1 MRTNPRNRSTSGPS
15 RARARGSAPPPHRA
29 SRLGRRSWSGRS
41 SRTRPARRTPAAAS
55 SRTARRAGR
64 RPRPRPKPTRHR
76 RRCLPRRRARARRAR
91 ATRREARARGTT
103 ARGALLEPPLDALA
117 TRRRPGAADAT
128 PPSSGGGARRDVLC
142 NLRGSAAALHDALSG
157 YRCSSIV
164 ENGPRE
170 RRDFVGILTPGL
182 DTRVGENEKR
192 RKRRC
197 RFRDGLDGSARLSVA
212 LFDRAQQRR
221 VNTAKQTPC
230 PREVRTRPNSTRD
243 VRRDVARR
251 ARTRRRVPASPAC
264 VARAMRAGAGADPRR
279 RRRRGDRRRRPSRG
293 GRGVCSVS
301 MPRTSR
307 AIHDA
312 TGSLERVAA
321 RAVARVRCARTRG
334 FQKRG
339 SRSGAGNRRRV
350 PPPAAAASPRREA
363 GRAHRRDPPG
373 DAPRASRRASRPS
386 RRPHPR
392 SRLSRVFPSPCRS
405 YSERR

>member
-1 MRTNPRNRSTSGPS
+1 MREALTGYVQKNRRKWASRTPRI
-15 RARARGSAPPPHRA
+15 RGSND
-29 SRLGRRSWSGRS
+29 SRIL
-41 SRTRPARRTPAAAS
+41 
-55 SRTARRAGR
+55 
-64 RPRPRPKPTRHR
+64 
-76 RRCLPRRRARARRAR
+76 
-91 ATRREARARGTT
+91 RE
-103 ARGALLEPPLDALA
+103 
-117 TRRRPGAADAT
+117 
-128 PPSSGGGARRDVLC
+128 
-142 NLRGSAAALHDALSG
+142 
-157 YRCSSIV
+157 
-164 ENGPRE
+164 
-170 RRDFVGILTPGL
+170 
-182 DTRVGENEKR
+182 EKKS

-197 RFRDGLDGSARLSVA
+197 RFRDGLDGSARVSLA

-243 VRRDVARR
+243 ARRGVARR

-279 RRRRGDRRRRPSRG
+279 RRRRGDRRRRPSSR

-373 DAPRASRRASRPS
+373 EAPRASRRASRPS
-386 RRPHPR
+386 RHPHPR

-405 YSERR
+405 RSLTAFASLPFVRLPSLFHHQVVAPTPAPSTRCPSRAPWAR